1 MVDGGMDKE
10 TEEALAAVE
19 EAFHDQS
26 SVAEMV
32 LSPGQMQFLN
42 NRIIGHSRTEFVDH
56 DEVEKK
62 RHLLRIWLRDSGT
75 VHYRGAA
82 AA

>member
-1 MVDGGMDKE
+1 MIDGGMDKE

-19 EAFHDQS
+19 EAFDEED

-42 NRIIGHSRTEFVDH
+42 NAIIGHSRTEFFDH
-56 DEVEKK
+56 DEVERK

-75 VHYRGAA
+75 VHYRGTAA
-82 AA
+82 A